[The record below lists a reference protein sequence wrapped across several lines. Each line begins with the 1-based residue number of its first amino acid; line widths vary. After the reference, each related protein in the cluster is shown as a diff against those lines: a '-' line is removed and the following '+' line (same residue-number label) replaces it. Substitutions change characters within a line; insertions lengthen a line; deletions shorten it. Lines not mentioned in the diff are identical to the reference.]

1 MHKYLFTLGAVLT
14 KIQVGNAFNRI
25 EVTWLLSLENFKIL
39 LKEFLGTAS
48 TDKCIAARLAE
59 IGTTFFQSDLLL
71 VALQPAI
78 LQPIKLPI

>member
-14 KIQVGNAFNRI
+14 KIQVGNTLHSQLDRSDLASFPQ
-25 EVTWLLSLENFKIL
+25 TIL

-59 IGTTFFQSDLLL
+59 IGTTFFSQTYF
-71 VALQPAI
+71 
-78 LQPIKLPI
+78 